1 MQKLLVVDD
10 DQQIREIISHF
21 LTIQGYHVAQADNGT
36 QALKKCFEENFDV
49 VVTDFQ
55 MPGMNGLSLTHRIHS
70 VVPETPVIVMSG
82 DGSIGKNKALN
93 VGCRRLHSE
102 AFCHPR
108 VVGKDQNGSHYRNL
122 DLLTTQPV
130 FHDAAIL
137 LKASEEEDLVKAS

>member
-36 QALKKCFEENFDV
+36 QALKKCFKENFDV

-82 DGSIGKNKALN
+82 DGSIGKNKALRFGATDFIQKPF
-93 VGCRRLHSE
+93 VIQE
-102 AFCHPR
+102 
-108 VVGKDQNGSHYRNL
+108 
-122 DLLTTQPV
+122 LLAKIRMVLNTAT
-130 FHDAAIL
+130 
-137 LKASEEEDLVKAS
+137 